1 MDLCYLE
8 NILDHYGT
16 NMKIQLDID
25 EIPDELYNQLL
36 MAFVQKAIVEG
47 VDVPRGA
54 KVEEWNLTAE
64 LIVPN
69 IH

>member
-1 MDLCYLE
+1 
-8 NILDHYGT
+8 
-16 NMKIQLDID
+16 MKIKLDVN

-47 VDVPRGA
+47 IDVPRGSTI
-54 KVEEWNLTAE
+54 ENWNLSAE
-64 LIVPN
+64 IDIPN

>member
-1 MDLCYLE
+1 M
-8 NILDHYGT
+8 ILR
-16 NMKIQLDID
+16 LDID

-36 MAFVQKAIVEG
+36 MAFVQKAIVDG

-64 LIVPN
+64 LVIPN

>member
-1 MDLCYLE
+1 
-8 NILDHYGT
+8 
-16 NMKIQLDID
+16 MKLKLDIN

-47 VDVPRGA
+47 IDVPRGSSI
-54 KVEEWNLTAE
+54 EEWDLTAE
-64 LIVPN
+64 INIPN

>member
-1 MDLCYLE
+1 M
-8 NILDHYGT
+8 ILR
-16 NMKIQLDID
+16 LDIN

-47 VDVPRGA
+47 IDVPRGST
-54 KVEEWNLTAE
+54 VENWNLSAE
-64 LIVPN
+64 IDIPN

>member
-1 MDLCYLE
+1 
-8 NILDHYGT
+8 
-16 NMKIQLDID
+16 MKIKLDIN

-47 VDVPRGA
+47 IDVPRGSTM
-54 KVEEWNLTAE
+54 EEWDLSAE
-64 LIVPN
+64 INIPN

>member
-1 MDLCYLE
+1 
-8 NILDHYGT
+8 
-16 NMKIQLDID
+16 MKIQLDID

-36 MAFVQKAIVEG
+36 MAFVTKAIVDG
-47 VDVPRGA
+47 IDVPRGST
-54 KVEEWNLTAE
+54 VEEWKLTAE

>member
-1 MDLCYLE
+1 M
-8 NILDHYGT
+8 ILR
-16 NMKIQLDID
+16 LDID

-36 MAFVQKAIVEG
+36 MAFVQKAIVDG
-47 VDVPRGA
+47 IDVPRGA

-64 LIVPN
+64 LVIPN

>member
-1 MDLCYLE
+1 
-8 NILDHYGT
+8 
-16 NMKIQLDID
+16 MKIKLDIN

-36 MAFVQKAIVEG
+36 MAFVQKAIVDG
-47 VDVPRGA
+47 IDVPRGA

-64 LIVPN
+64 LNIPN